1 MAEENRMA
9 PTIMLVEGQPET
21 REMLRNWLEGK
32 GYRIVEAADGQ
43 EALDLAPLARPDL
56 IMMDVRLPKLNGIAV
71 TRRLRQQP
79 EFERVPIVAVSAL
92 DSTVFREAALS
103 VGFAEYLGKPV
114 DLDKLELVLTEL
126 LSVDARAAGAS
137 PVAPAT

>member
-114 DLDKLELVLTEL
+114 DLDKLELVLIEL

>member
-1 MAEENRMA
+1 
-9 PTIMLVEGQPET
+9 
-21 REMLRNWLEGK
+21 
-32 GYRIVEAADGQ
+32 
-43 EALDLAPLARPDL
+43 
-56 IMMDVRLPKLNGIAV
+56 MMDVRLPKLNGIAV

-114 DLDKLELVLTEL
+114 DLDKLELVLIEL

>member
-1 MAEENRMA
+1 
-9 PTIMLVEGQPET
+9 MLVEGQPET

-114 DLDKLELVLTEL
+114 DLDKLELVLIEL